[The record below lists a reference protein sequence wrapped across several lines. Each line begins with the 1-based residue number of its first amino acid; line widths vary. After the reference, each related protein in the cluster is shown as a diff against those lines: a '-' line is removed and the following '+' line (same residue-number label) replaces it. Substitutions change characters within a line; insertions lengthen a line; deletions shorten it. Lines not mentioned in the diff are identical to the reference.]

1 MLRNRLMAA
10 AAVTALFAAPAAFAQ
25 ETQDTQPQQQPATEA
40 PAETTPAEA
49 TRTEAVQ
56 GETVVDKLRAEGRFT
71 TLLSALEQAQLTE
84 TLTTQPAISIFAP
97 TDEAFAALPAEE
109 RERLMAPEN
118 VNELRQLLLYH
129 VIVADV
135 NSSQIQGAQG
145 AVETA
150 ARSRVQLDGTGDA
163 IRIDD
168 ATVVQADIDAS
179 NGAVFAIDKVLNP
192 ANSQAAMGDEEA
204 AAPPRA
210 DEATIDEAPATVDEV
225 TPPVDEAAPPTDEV
239 VEPTLEPTPEPA
251 TPPADEPAPDADP
264 VDEPEA

>member
-25 ETQDTQPQQQPATEA
+25 ESQETLPQQPIAET
-40 PAETTPAEA
+40 PAETTQV
-49 TRTEAVQ
+49 EAVQ

-71 TLLSALEQAQLTE
+71 TLLTALEQAQLTD
-84 TLTTQPAISIFAP
+84 TLTSQPAISIFAP

-179 NGAVFAIDKVLNP
+179 NGAIFAIDKVLNP
-192 ANSQAAMGDEEA
+192 ANSQAAMGDEEV
-204 AAPPRA
+204 AAP
-210 DEATIDEAPATVDEV
+210 PATVDEV
-225 TPPVDEAAPPTDEV
+225 TPPVDEASPPADET

-251 TPPADEPAPDADP
+251 APPAEEPAPDADP
-264 VDEPEA
+264 VDEPQA